1 MNHVS
6 RIFSYLMVFAALI
19 MAGWGTLG
27 FIEYFTGHAI
37 LMPLQN
43 ANFPSGT
50 QFLHWLIISVAG
62 YTLLLGYFLRWK
74 YTPNVMVGIFA
85 CLATMCFIQTFDF
98 MTREDRYSA
107 YAREVIYYIIFSVYL
122 LKSKLM
128 QKHFGRI
135 N

>member
-6 RIFSYLMVFAALI
+6 RIFSYLLVVAALV

-27 FIEYFTGHAI
+27 FIEYFSGKAL

-43 ANFPSGT
+43 PNFPSGT
-50 QFLHWLIISVAG
+50 QFLHWLIISISG
-62 YTLLLGYFLRWK
+62 YTLLFGYFLRWK
-74 YTPNVMVGIFA
+74 YTPNVMVVIFA

-107 YAREVIYYIIFSVYL
+107 YAREVTYYVIFSIYL
-122 LKSKLM
+122 FKSKLM
-128 QKHFGRI
+128 KKHFGRD
-135 N
+135 